1 MNDIEKSLD
10 LLANILQIKSYEILV
25 EDFNN
30 TDLMRYLK
38 HQDELLDTI
47 IRQNKEIKAL
57 IEGDKN
63 GYIKEVENRSCVL
76 RKPYAQPRNNR
87 YEGDVEG

>member
-1 MNDIEKSLD
+1 MNNFDKSLE

-47 IRQNKEIKAL
+47 IRQNEEIKTL
-57 IEGDKN
+57 LKGEEN
-63 GYIKEVENRSCVL
+63 GY
-76 RKPYAQPRNNR
+76 RKNNKKNS
-87 YEGDVEG
+87 